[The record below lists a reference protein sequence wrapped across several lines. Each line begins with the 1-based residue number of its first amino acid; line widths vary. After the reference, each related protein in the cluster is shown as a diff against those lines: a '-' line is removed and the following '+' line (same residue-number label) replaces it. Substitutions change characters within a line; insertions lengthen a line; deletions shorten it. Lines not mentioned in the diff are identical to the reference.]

1 MLHLLVSTYIQ
12 GGKKM
17 LNLIYN
23 KLQKRP
29 MRSIFGA
36 LIVLGILAIGVS
48 NVSLNTGN
56 DTLISDKEQA
66 YLDNEY
72 YQESFG
78 GDPIILLI
86 ESNGGYNLSS
96 IQLINELDEKLST
109 LEGVFAFNSSNIVFK
124 QIGETQKE
132 QTVSGL
138 QMMSEGLL
146 EVSNQLSLFSSSLEV
161 DTTMVDQLATITS
174 NLDQLKDAQ
183 TSLQTGLTGV
193 FTGIEG
199 SNTLLEANISALD
212 NLVITDE
219 TLEIEVGAIIAQLS
233 QVNMNLTQLEGYGS
247 LNEVPTQTIQ
257 ALDQLIIGLE
267 QMASSQVV
275 LIEQMTEMK
284 TQLSVLSNEFMSM
297 SVNLTMISSLVDT
310 FDVGLPNTEEGLNMM
325 LYEDDVLRPMFQG
338 FMVDESTLRV
348 IINTTSGYSEDDME
362 LILSTIDEVTKEY
375 PNEEVLVSGKPVLDY
390 DIKSS
395 MMESMQIMMMFAAV
409 IMVVVLFFV
418 YPVRARLLP
427 LIVIFMAVI
436 GTVGLMGWLDIGL
449 TMVSMAV
456 FPVLIGLGIDYSIQ
470 MQSRYEEVYTRG
482 GEDA

>member
-1 MLHLLVSTYIQ
+1 
-12 GGKKM
+12 M
-17 LNLIYN
+17 LNFIYE

-29 MRSIFGA
+29 IRFIFTVLVA
-36 LIVLGILAIGVS
+36 LGILAIGVTY
-48 NVSLNTGN
+48 VSLNTGN
-56 DTLISDKEQA
+56 DTLISDKEKA

-86 ESNGGYNLSS
+86 ESEGAFNLSS
-96 IQLINELDEKLST
+96 IELINELDEKLAN
-109 LEGVFAFNSSNIVFK
+109 LEGVFAVNSSNIVFK

-132 QTVSGL
+132 QAVNGL

-146 EVSNQLSLFSSSLEV
+146 EISEQLSLFSSALEI
-161 DTTMVDQLATITS
+161 DNTMVDQIAIITS
-174 NLDQLKDAQ
+174 NLEQLKNAQ

-199 SNTLLEANISALD
+199 SNTLLEANISVLD

-219 TLEIEVGAIIAQLS
+219 SLDAEVEDIIAQLS
-233 QVNMNLTQLEGYGS
+233 HVNMTLTQLEGYES

-257 ALDQLIIGLE
+257 ALNQLIIGLE

-297 SVNLTMISSLVDT
+297 SANLAMISSLVDT
-310 FDVGLPNTEEGLNMM
+310 FEVGLPNTEEGLNMI

-375 PNEEVLVSGKPVLDY
+375 PNEEVLASGKPVLDY

-395 MMESMQIMMMFAAV
+395 MMESMQVMMIFAAV
-409 IMVVVLFFV
+409 IMVVVLFLV

-482 GEDA
+482 EEDA

>member
-1 MLHLLVSTYIQ
+1 
-12 GGKKM
+12 M
-17 LNLIYN
+17 LNLIYK

-36 LIVLGILAIGVS
+36 LIVLGILAVGVS

-146 EVSNQLSLFSSSLEV
+146 EVSNQLSLFSSTLEV

-199 SNTLLEANISALD
+199 SNTLLQANISALD

-219 TLEIEVGAIIAQLS
+219 TLETEMGAIIAQLS

-297 SVNLTMISSLVDT
+297 SVNLAMISSLVDT

-375 PNEEVLVSGKPVLDY
+375 PNEEVLVSGKPVLDF

-409 IMVVVLFFV
+409 IMVVVLFLV

-482 GEDA
+482 EEDA